1 MRKVTLFI
9 SILLVFTLLFAGC
22 SDLQNI
28 QNTSDT
34 VDLPVFSL
42 EGADNE
48 VSAAFYEKG
57 FDYKYDNLPTLT
69 LSESN
74 GILQIALAD
83 NFGDSV
89 QLGED
94 YYIYTNNQGICEK
107 ETYDLMKDEDGIVS
121 LAISRR
127 GTAKDENAIY
137 YLKNEQGTFVFK
149 IILPLDIKN

>member
-9 SILLVFTLLFAGC
+9 SILLVITLLFAGC

-34 VDLPVFSL
+34 VDLPVVSL

-48 VSAAFYEKG
+48 ISAAFYEKG

-74 GILQIALAD
+74 GVLQIALAD

-94 YYIYTNNQGICEK
+94 YYTYTNNQGICEK
-107 ETYDLMKDEDGIVS
+107 ETYELMKENGIVS

-127 GTAKDENAIY
+127 GTAKDEKAIY